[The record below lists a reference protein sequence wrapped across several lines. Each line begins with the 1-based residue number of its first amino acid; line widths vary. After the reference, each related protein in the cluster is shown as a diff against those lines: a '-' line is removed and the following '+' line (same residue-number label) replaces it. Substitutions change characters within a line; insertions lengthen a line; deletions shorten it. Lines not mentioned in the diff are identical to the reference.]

1 MPNINLAGCIIYD
14 ENGDVLML
22 HRKTQ
27 KRTQWEIP
35 GGGVEAGEE
44 PDAAAIRE
52 LQEELGVTVQ
62 IVHELGHRKFTEGA
76 NNFDYTWFLAEI
88 TDGEPSIKEPELYD
102 KFGYLSLVTLT
113 RRYDELSA
121 NTKNFL
127 EAIAYGEIDIE

>member
-22 HRKTQ
+22 HRKT
-27 KRTQWEIP
+27 KERTQWEIP
-35 GGGVEAGEE
+35 GGGVDAGEE

-52 LQEELGVTVQ
+52 LQEELGVAVR
-62 IVHELGHRKFTEGA
+62 IVRELGHREFTEGGSS
-76 NNFDYTWFLAEI
+76 FDYTWFQAEI
-88 TDGEPSIKEPELYD
+88 TAGEPGIKEKSYD

-127 EAIAYGEIDIE
+127 EAIAYGEIDLE

>member
-1 MPNINLAGCIIYD
+1 MPNISLAGCIIYD

-22 HRKTQ
+22 HRKTPN
-27 KRTQWEIP
+27 RAQWEIP

-52 LQEELGVTVQ
+52 LQEEMGVTVR
-62 IVHELGHRKFTEGA
+62 IVRELGNREFTEGS

-88 TDGEPSIKEPELYD
+88 IGGEPSIQEPDLYD
-102 KFGYLSLVTLT
+102 KFGFLSLVTLT
-113 RRYDELSA
+113 RRYDELSQ

-127 EAIAYGEIDIE
+127 EAIAYGEIDIA